1 MSSGAA
7 PLPRRQPRVAVL
19 GAGSW
24 GTTMASIAAQSSPT
38 VLWARSSAVA
48 HEVSAQHTNSTYLP
62 DISLPPSLLATSSL
76 EEAVSEAD
84 VLVCAVPSQGLRGVL
99 EQIAPMVRPWVPVVS
114 LAKGLE
120 LDTQKRMTE
129 VIADVLPGHPAGA
142 LAGPNIAIEVMTGY
156 AAAATLAMPDE
167 GTAARLADLF
177 RTSLFR
183 IYSTTDVIGVEIAGA
198 LKNVYAIAVGM
209 ADGAGA
215 GFNTKAMVMT
225 RAAREM
231 SILGQAL
238 GGERETFSGLAG
250 VGDLIVTCTSPH
262 SRNRYVG
269 EQLGRGRT
277 IAEVLAG
284 MRQVA
289 EGVKTSSVAI
299 KLAADAGVEL
309 PIARE
314 VDAVVNADATAQDAY
329 RGLLRRPPG
338 HETKG
343 DAW

>member
-1 MSSGAA
+1 MTGPASS
-7 PLPRRQPRVAVL
+7 RRQPRVAVL

-24 GTTMASIAAQSSPT
+24 GTTVASIASRSSPT
-38 VLWARSSAVA
+38 RLWARSDDVA
-48 HEVSAQHTNSTYLP
+48 TEVTTRHTNTAYLP
-62 DISLPPSLLATSSL
+62 GIGLPEQLTATSSL
-76 EEAVSEAD
+76 EEAVCDAD
-84 VLVCAVPSQGLRGVL
+84 VLVSAIPAQSLRGVL
-99 EQIAPMVRPWVPVVS
+99 HSVAPIVRPWVPVVS
-114 LAKGLE
+114 LSKGLE
-120 LDTQKRMTE
+120 ADTQKRMTQ
-129 VIADVLPGHPAGA
+129 VIAEVLPGHPAGV
-142 LAGPNIAIEVMTGY
+142 LAGPNIALEVMTGF

-167 GTAARLADLF
+167 STAARLADLF

-183 IYSTTDVIGVEIAGA
+183 IYSSTDVVGVEIAGA

-215 GFNTKAMVMT
+215 GYNTKAMVMT
-225 RAAREM
+225 RSAREM

-238 GGERETFSGLAG
+238 GGDRETFAGLAG

-262 SRNRYVG
+262 SRNRHVG

-277 IAEVLAG
+277 VEETLAG

-289 EGVKTSSVAI
+289 EGVKTSTVAI
-299 KLAADAGVEL
+299 KLAADVGVEL

-314 VDAVVNADATAQDAY
+314 VEAVVSGAATAQDAY
-329 RGLLRRPPG
+329 RGLLRTPPG

>member
-1 MSSGAA
+1 MNATQGQ
-7 PLPRRQPRVAVL
+7 LVRREPRVAVL

-24 GTTMASIAAQSSPT
+24 GTTMASIAARSSPT
-38 VLWARSSAVA
+38 RLWARSAAVA
-48 HEVSAQHTNSTYLP
+48 DEINATHVNSTYLP
-62 DISLPPSLLATSSL
+62 DITLPASLIATSSL
-76 EEAVSEAD
+76 DEAVSEAD
-84 VLVCAVPSQGLRGVL
+84 VLVCAIPSQRLRGVL
-99 EQIAPMVRPWVPVVS
+99 QQVAPLIRPWVPVVS
-114 LAKGLE
+114 LSKGLE
-120 LDTQKRMTE
+120 LETQKRMTE

-142 LAGPNIAIEVMTGY
+142 LAGPNIAVEVMTGY

-231 SILGQAL
+231 SILGEAL

-262 SRNRYVG
+262 SRNRHVG

-277 IAEVLAG
+277 ISETLGG

-299 KLAADAGVEL
+299 KLGADVGVDL

-314 VDAVVNADATAQDAY
+314 VDAVVNGSATAQDAY
-329 RGLLRRPPG
+329 RGLLRTAPG